1 MVRGAFQHVG
11 EVTRLELQLSEAR
24 QNVAGM
30 SSTTPCRVDVDI
42 PEASMSPVQPR
53 VEVTTEISDA
63 ARQLIQQS
71 SSMQG
76 ALETRAQLMRSEIL
90 ERRQQLLKEEQE
102 ATAQKNLLQ
111 QTQQAAHNITTQLPD
126 WSVVPSGSDEAVL
139 LQEIAE
145 MNAEYQRQEPIMKE
159 LQGTHEVVHQQMT
172 EMVQRVRPSTRSPA
186 PTRAPPTV

>member
-1 MVRGAFQHVG
+1 
-11 EVTRLELQLSEAR
+11 
-24 QNVAGM
+24 
-30 SSTTPCRVDVDI
+30 
-42 PEASMSPVQPR
+42 MSPVQPR

-102 ATAQKNLLQ
+102 ATTQKNLLQ
-111 QTQQAAHNITTQLPD
+111 QTQQAVHNITTQLPD

-139 LQEIAE
+139 LREIAE
-145 MNAEYQRQEPIMKE
+145 MNAEYPRQGWFTKE
-159 LQGTHEVVHQQMT
+159 LQRMQEVAKDAGGWSCKGHGVQLQPEHHQLSEWSGRQ
-172 EMVQRVRPSTRSPA
+172 ESA
-186 PTRAPPTV
+186 